1 MSLHHRLPSLRL
13 ALLFALAWAG
23 LAPPARAGDADQ
35 YLPADSMLVIK
46 INVRQLLNSRL
57 AGLLGGGHAWQYRQ
71 NVDYDEMQA
80 FYKDIGFDPFK
91 DLDRVILAGSAGD
104 APRKGLA
111 ILRGRFDPAKI
122 RARWTTQQVPAQ
134 HGRGISN
141 ARRQGRRLP
150 NLSSL
155 SGDRPVRCL
164 SSCLTRR
171 PCSYPMTRMSSST
184 R

>member
-1 MSLHHRLPSLRL
+1 MSLHHQLPSLRL

-46 INVRQLLNSRL
+46 INVRQLLDSRL
-57 AGLLGGGHAWQYRQ
+57 AQDYWAAGMRWQYRQ

-104 APRKGLA
+104 APAKGPRYPA
-111 ILRGRFDPAKI
+111 GSFRSGQDPRQGGRS
-122 RARWTTQQVPAQ
+122 QQVPAR
-134 HGRGISN
+134 HGQGPSN

-155 SGDRPVRCL
+155 SGIARFDVYRL
-164 SSCLTRR
+164 A
-171 PCSYPMTRMSSST
+171 
-184 R
+184 